1 MIVDT
6 LKAIIKL
13 GLPLALLSWLIFMRL
28 FVSGELDR
36 QSDRKSIERGVKKI
50 KKSFKSEKNKSFA
63 EKSKTDFVSEK
74 WMYFGSGF
82 YGLAALWTFL
92 VIELSE
98 LIDFVFNFPGLDVIF
113 GDGLISFL
121 FNLGMNQLGN
131 LISAFVWFSYWDGS
145 VLIWVLV
152 AYAGYY
158 AGIEAARR
166 NLKVSKETLL
176 ERVRRRSSD

>member
-1 MIVDT
+1 MTVDI
-6 LKAIIKL
+6 LKAIIEL

-36 QSDRKSIERGVKKI
+36 QSDRKGIERGVKKI
-50 KKSFKSEKNKSFA
+50 KASFKNEKKKSFA
-63 EKSKTDFVSEK
+63 EKSKTDLVFEK

-98 LIDFVFNFPGLDVIF
+98 LIDFVFNFPGLDVLF

-121 FNLGMNQLGN
+121 FNVGMNQLGN

-145 VLIWVLV
+145 MLIWVLV
-152 AYAGYY
+152 AYAGYH

-176 ERVRRRSSD
+176 EQVRRGSSD